1 MTSRTFN
8 FGDLLEICAQAAAD
22 RDCIVCEG
30 GRTSFAQFDQRVN
43 AVAAELAAH
52 GIGSGDTVGIHLRNT
67 PEHLEAFFAACK
79 LGAAPVNV
87 NFRYVDDELAY
98 IYNDAKLAAV
108 VVGDEFA
115 DEALRVAKR
124 TPTLRLVLQVGG
136 AVRAG
141 AEGYPAAGERRAD
154 PPPAK
159 RSDDDL
165 ILIYTGGTTGMPKGV
180 MWTHR
185 DLFFG
190 ALGGGGFFCQAGPA
204 RTPEEVADRLRASF
218 VLKSIPLPPLMHA
231 AATWAT
237 LCGMFAGSPVVLDP
251 ERHFDP
257 GRIFDLVEREK
268 IQSITI
274 VGDAMARPLLDAL
287 EANPTRWNLAHV
299 LSVGSGGAVFSQHL
313 QDGLRRF
320 MPNARIMSSIGS
332 SEGGTFGTGPRGSE
346 GFMTL
351 AGRPDLAVVVD
362 RARLAGPGEM
372 GILARVGHIPRG
384 YWGDP
389 EKTAATFVEFG
400 GRRYALTGD
409 QARLEADG
417 SIVIFGRGSTCI
429 NTGGEKVFPEEVE
442 EVLRRHADVLDAL
455 VVGTPDPRW
464 GEAVTAVVQLRTGA
478 SLDEKALQAHCRG
491 ALAGYKIPKHVVR
504 VDHVVRS
511 PAGKADYGWAK
522 RTAIAALQEQAA
534 HA

>member
-1 MTSRTFN
+1 
-8 FGDLLEICAQAAAD
+8 
-22 RDCIVCEG
+22 
-30 GRTSFAQFDQRVN
+30 
-43 AVAAELAAH
+43 
-52 GIGSGDTVGIHLRNT
+52 
-67 PEHLEAFFAACK
+67 
-79 LGAAPVNV
+79 
-87 NFRYVDDELAY
+87 
-98 IYNDAKLAAV
+98 
-108 VVGDEFA
+108 
-115 DEALRVAKR
+115 
-124 TPTLRLVLQVGG
+124 
-136 AVRAG
+136 
-141 AEGYPAAGERRAD
+141 
-154 PPPAK
+154 
-159 RSDDDL
+159 
-165 ILIYTGGTTGMPKGV
+165 

-190 ALGGGGFFCQAGPA
+190 ALGGGGYFCQAGPA
-204 RTPEEVADRLRASF
+204 RTPDEVADRLRQSF

-251 ERHFDP
+251 ARHFDP
-257 GRIFDLVEREK
+257 VQIFDLVEREK

-287 EANPTRWNLAHV
+287 EANPGRWNLAHV

-313 QDGLRRF
+313 QDGLKRF

-332 SEGGTFGTGPRGSE
+332 SEGGTFGTGPRGNE

-362 RARLAGPGEM
+362 RSRLAEAGEM

-389 EKTAATFVEFG
+389 AKTAATFVEFG

-409 QARLEADG
+409 QARLEPDG
-417 SIVIFGRGSTCI
+417 SIVVFGRGSTCI

-442 EVLRRHADVLDAL
+442 EVLRRHQAVLDAL

-464 GEAVTAVVQLRTGA
+464 GEAVTAVVAIRPGVVIEEETLRV
-478 SLDEKALQAHCRG
+478 HCRG

-504 VDHVVRS
+504 VASVVRS

-522 RTAIAALQEQAA
+522 KVAIAALDGPAQGA
-534 HA
+534 